1 MLKWIF
7 PTKCK
12 FFNVGAWFIYRRLL
26 QASGG
31 LVQRA
36 MPACEGIMI
45 PVEEGTEDAKE
56 KLQMCLDLWALQ
68 KEQLEDD
75 IAQVFFMPSQA
86 SSLYS

>member
-1 MLKWIF
+1 M
-7 PTKCK
+7 
-12 FFNVGAWFIYRRLL
+12 GAWFIYRRLL
-26 QASGG
+26 QTSGG

-45 PVEEGTEDAKE
+45 SVEEGTEDVKE

-86 SSLYS
+86 SFLYS

>member
-1 MLKWIF
+1 
-7 PTKCK
+7 
-12 FFNVGAWFIYRRLL
+12 
-26 QASGG
+26 
-31 LVQRA
+31 

>member
-1 MLKWIF
+1 
-7 PTKCK
+7 
-12 FFNVGAWFIYRRLL
+12 
-26 QASGG
+26 
-31 LVQRA
+31 

-45 PVEEGTEDAKE
+45 SVEEGTEDVKE

-86 SSLYS
+86 SFLYS